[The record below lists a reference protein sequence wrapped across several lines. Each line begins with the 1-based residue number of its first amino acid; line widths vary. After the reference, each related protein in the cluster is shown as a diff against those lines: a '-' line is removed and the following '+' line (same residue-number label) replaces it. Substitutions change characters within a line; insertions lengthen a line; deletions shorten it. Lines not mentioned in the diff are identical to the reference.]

1 MCTAPPGEA
10 LGGAASRSGSTK
22 ATAIAPA
29 ISSDQR
35 RRSGSASSTGPTA
48 STAHALLAIASP
60 SSTPASVARPRS
72 AASTA
77 PAHSAAPSSS
87 SGWPMS
93 SARSVIGFA
102 AHSPTTIAI
111 VPRPAPRASRLEAS
125 TIAERGAGQQA
136 RHPDGAEDRD
146 RSPAQRVRGERE
158 RRAHDQRAAV
168 GGAQLEEEPV
178 RAVRERG
185 ERRRG
190 LDLVVGE
197 DEAEQAEP
205 GQGRRRRGPRA
216 RPTGRSGRDMR
227 TASASAALP
236 LTTRARTKA
245 GPGSLRRSWRDL
257 LQRSPSSASRRTGR
271 RCRR

>member
-1 MCTAPPGEA
+1 M
-10 LGGAASRSGSTK
+10 
-22 ATAIAPA
+22 APA
-29 ISSDQR
+29 ISSDHR
-35 RRSGSASSTGPTA
+35 RRSGSASSTGPMA

-60 SSTPASVARPRS
+60 SSTPASVARPRR

-77 PAHSAAPSSS
+77 PAHSTAPSSS

-93 SARSVIGFA
+93 SARSVIGLA

-136 RHPDGAEDRD
+136 RHPDGAEDGD
-146 RSPAQRVRGERE
+146 RSPAQRVRGQRE

-168 GGAQLEEEPV
+168 GGAQLEEQPV
-178 RAVRERG
+178 GAVRERG

-197 DEAEQAEP
+197 EEAEQAEP
-205 GQGRRRRGPRA
+205 GQGGGAEDRQRGPRQE
-216 RPTGRSGRDMR
+216 RTGHGNRIGLRG
-227 TASASAALP
+227 ASLNDQ
-236 LTTRARTKA
+236 
-245 GPGSLRRSWRDL
+245 GPHEGGPWPLRRSWRDL
-257 LQRSPSSASRRTGR
+257 LQRVPVRRAVERSAGAGVDGHRAGPRLAVRAGTG
-271 RCRR
+271 